1 MDGAALYAANA
12 EGMWQAAGT
21 PLPADPRY
29 AGFTAYGALRI
40 VLRRPL
46 GAPSIAAIVAALP
59 AGRMTLE
66 DPYGLAAP
74 QQLPDVMVRRMPVM
88 NRPPQPVAA
97 ALPDGIGVEPVTGPD
112 ALAEAERVIV
122 DGFPYPHLQPWTPGR
137 ALTPGLLHAPGWRA
151 WLARRDGIP
160 AAAGY
165 TYDDGTALGV
175 YSLAT
180 LPGQRRAGL
189 GRALLTAMLA
199 AHPARTATLVATEDG
214 RPLYTAL
221 GFATVSTAAWYFR
234 AG

>member
-1 MDGAALYAANA
+1 MDGAGLYAANA
-12 EGMWQAAGT
+12 AGMWQAAGT

-29 AGFTAYGALRI
+29 AGFTAYGAVRV

-46 GAPSIAAIVAALP
+46 GAPSIAGIVAALP

-88 NRPPQPVAA
+88 NRPPGPPPAGQR
-97 ALPDGIGVEPVTGPD
+97 DGISVEPVTGPD
-112 ALAEAERVIV
+112 TLATAERVIV
-122 DGFPYPHLQPWTPGR
+122 DGFPYPHLQPWTAGR
-137 ALTPGLLHAPGWRA
+137 ALTPRLLHAPGWRA
-151 WLARRDGIP
+151 WLARRDGAP

-165 TYDDGTALGV
+165 TFDDGTALGV

-180 LPGQRRAGL
+180 LPEHRRAGL
-189 GRALLTAMLA
+189 ARALLTAMLA
-199 AHPARTATLVATEDG
+199 AHPRRTATLVATEAG
-214 RPLYTAL
+214 RPLYAAL
-221 GFATVSTAAWYFR
+221 GFVTVSTATWYFR

>member
-1 MDGAALYAANA
+1 MDAAAVYAANA
-12 EGMWQAAGT
+12 EGMWAAAGT

-29 AGFTAYGALRI
+29 AGFTASGALRI

-46 GAPSIAAIVAALP
+46 GAPSIAGIVAALP

-88 NRPPQPVAA
+88 NRPPGRLSTH
-97 ALPDGIGVEPVTGPD
+97 LPAGVSAGPVTGPD
-112 ALAEAERVIV
+112 MLAEAERVIV

-137 ALTPGLLHAPGWRA
+137 ALPPRLLHAPGWQA
-151 WLARRDGIP
+151 WLARLDGVA

-165 TYDDGTALGV
+165 TFDDGAALGV

-180 LPGQRRAGL
+180 LPEHRRAGL
-189 GRALLTAMLA
+189 ARALLVAMLA
-199 AHPARTATLVATEDG
+199 AHPARTATLIATAAG
-214 RPLYTAL
+214 RPLYREL
-221 GFATVSTAAWYFR
+221 GFVTVSTAAWYFR